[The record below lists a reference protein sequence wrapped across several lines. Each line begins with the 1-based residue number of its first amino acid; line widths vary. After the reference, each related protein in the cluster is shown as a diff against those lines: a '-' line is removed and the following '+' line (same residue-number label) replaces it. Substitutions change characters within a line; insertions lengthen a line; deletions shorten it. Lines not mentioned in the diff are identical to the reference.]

1 MSKLLFVFIG
11 SHAFAKAQVT
21 SFHQWNCEAF
31 FNTIENI
38 SLTLKKE
45 DREYYR
51 FKIPELNPG

>member
-31 FNTIENI
+31 FITIENI

-51 FKIPELNPG
+51 FKIPD